1 MEEIREALERAKA
14 GDPATVERDLR
25 SRRRIDSRPGRLPA
39 TPDARIQEFEL
50 NADHL
55 KSERIIAHD
64 HTEPQ
69 TTFFD
74 MLRTQVVHAMD
85 LKEWKVLGV
94 TSPTPGC
101 GKTTTAINLA
111 LSVARQPERSVL
123 LADLDLRK
131 PHVANYLG
139 LKANEGVISVIDGRT
154 TLANAIIPVRI
165 GEHHLSVLATESPT
179 SRSSDRMASSAM
191 TDMLA
196 LIKRDYQSHIVILDL
211 PPVLPT
217 DDVLAILPL
226 LDCVL
231 LVAAIGT
238 SSVAQIKESNKH
250 LQASEIVRLV
260 LNKTTTAHPEYYS

>member
-1 MEEIREALERAKA
+1 
-14 GDPATVERDLR
+14 
-25 SRRRIDSRPGRLPA
+25 
-39 TPDARIQEFEL
+39 
-50 NADHL
+50 
-55 KSERIIAHD
+55 
-64 HTEPQ
+64 
-69 TTFFD
+69 
-74 MLRTQVVHAMD
+74 
-85 LKEWKVLGV
+85 
-94 TSPTPGC
+94 
-101 GKTTTAINLA
+101 
-111 LSVARQPERSVL
+111 
-123 LADLDLRK
+123 
-131 PHVANYLG
+131 
-139 LKANEGVISVIDGRT
+139 VISVIDGRT